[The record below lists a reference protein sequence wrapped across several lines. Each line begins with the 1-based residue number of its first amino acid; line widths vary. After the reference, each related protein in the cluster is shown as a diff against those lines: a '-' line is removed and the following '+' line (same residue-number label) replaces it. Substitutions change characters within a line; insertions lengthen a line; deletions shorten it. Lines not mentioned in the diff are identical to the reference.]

1 MMLMSSLHAFP
12 NVHQAYHAHVY
23 YDADTEAQADTIY
36 QAAAVSS
43 LPIDLGRFHRK
54 CVGPHPKWSFQIA
67 FDKAAFDEMM
77 AWLEAHRGDLTVFL
91 HGVTGDDYIDH
102 TDHVGWMGPSVEL
115 NLAMFKPKQ

>member
-1 MMLMSSLHAFP
+1 MSRIIDFP
-12 NVHQAYHAHVY
+12 NRHQAYHAHVY
-23 YDADTEAQADTIY
+23 YEADTEAKADIIY
-36 QAAAVSS
+36 QAAAASS
-43 LPIDLGRFHRK
+43 LSIDLGRFHRK

-67 FDKAAFDEMM
+67 FDKAAFDEVM

-115 NLAMFKPKQ
+115 NLGIFKPKQ